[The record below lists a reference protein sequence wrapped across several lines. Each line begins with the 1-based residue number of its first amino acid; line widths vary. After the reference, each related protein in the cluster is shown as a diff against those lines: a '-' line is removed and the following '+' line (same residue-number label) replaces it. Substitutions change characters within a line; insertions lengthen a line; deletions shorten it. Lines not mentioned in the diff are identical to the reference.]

1 MIRRPPRSTRTDALF
16 PSTTLSRSLDGAQG
30 GDRGFLGGLGRLVF
44 GNLFVDRLHM
54 HGPRRRGGRGRFRRR
69 RFGGVSLGARR
80 ATAEPLSPPDRPRLG
95 AALDEA
101 LAALCVPDSIPTL
114 QPLWPVLRTFLFM
127 LVHVTPHSPSPPS
140 A

>member
-54 HGPRRRGGRGRFRRR
+54 HGRRRRGGRGRRSEEHTSELQ
-69 RFGGVSLGARR
+69 SLMRNSYAVFCLKKRTITR
-80 ATAEPLSPPDRPRLG
+80 SIRSNIISSSTRVLNSTFHEMSALNTHNPL
-95 AALDEA
+95 
-101 LAALCVPDSIPTL
+101 
-114 QPLWPVLRTFLFM
+114 
-127 LVHVTPHSPSPPS
+127 
-140 A
+140 